1 MNHEQ
6 EPADQADE
14 HDELS
19 SRQTPDSALEAEIA
33 ELKTSM
39 AALREDTLRERAELD
54 NQRRRMARDLDV
66 ARRFANERVLAD
78 LLPVLDSLHAGLK
91 VAGAEPHPLKAG
103 LEMTLRQLLKTAC
116 DHGLV
121 EVNPLGG
128 AFDPERHQA
137 VTQLP
142 SADAAPGTVLEVF
155 QRGYVL
161 NERLLRPALVVVAAD
176 ASA

>member
-1 MNHEQ
+1 MNHEH
-6 EPADQADE
+6 EPADQGPD
-14 HDELS
+14 HDDGFVDLPPEG
-19 SRQTPDSALEAEIA
+19 ALEAEIA
-33 ELKTSM
+33 ELKASV
-39 AALREDTLRERAELD
+39 ASLREDTLRERAELD

-103 LEMTLRQLLKTAC
+103 LELTLRQLLKTAS

-121 EVNPLGG
+121 EVNPLGD

-137 VTQLP
+137 VTQVP
-142 SADAAPGTVLEVF
+142 SADAAPGTVLDVF
-155 QRGYVL
+155 QRGYLL